1 MRNTMVA
8 GVVAAAVGVAITGVG
23 LSAQAMPD
31 LQRDGQ
37 TERDFMVLAGR
48 GAEIGVQVADGKD
61 AGVVVEEV
69 RPDSP
74 AEKAGVKRA
83 DVFVSFDGERVRS
96 VRQFTRL
103 VQETPPG
110 RSVKATVLRDGQ
122 QRDLEIT
129 PREGRGALTGSF
141 VDRDRLPDMR
151 AFGDRLPYLD
161 MLPRGM
167 PFDFDFP
174 GLTSA
179 PRLGVDVDPLSDQLA
194 EYFGA
199 KEGVL
204 VRSVTDGSAAS
215 RAGLKAGDVITS
227 VDGQPVRSREDLV
240 RAVRDARTDELTIGI
255 VRDRKQSSV
264 TAKIVAGRE
273 RRRPA

>member
-83 DVFVSFDGERVRS
+83 DVIVEFDGEHVRS
-96 VRQFTRL
+96 ARQF
-103 VQETPPG
+103 
-110 RSVKATVLRDGQ
+110 
-122 QRDLEIT
+122 
-129 PREGRGALTGSF
+129 
-141 VDRDRLPDMR
+141 
-151 AFGDRLPYLD
+151 
-161 MLPRGM
+161 
-167 PFDFDFP
+167 
-174 GLTSA
+174 
-179 PRLGVDVDPLSDQLA
+179 
-194 EYFGA
+194 
-199 KEGVL
+199 
-204 VRSVTDGSAAS
+204 
-215 RAGLKAGDVITS
+215 
-227 VDGQPVRSREDLV
+227 
-240 RAVRDARTDELTIGI
+240 
-255 VRDRKQSSV
+255 
-264 TAKIVAGRE
+264 
-273 RRRPA
+273 